1 MIYVAPSAVLVGDVT
16 IDEGASI
23 WHGAVLRGDFDSI
36 VVGRDSNVQ
45 DNAVVHVDRGMPAV
59 IGRRVTFGHAAVV
72 HGCSIGDDCLVGMNS
87 TINSGAVIGPGSVVA
102 SGAVV
107 RENAEFPSGGV
118 IAGVPAKTIRSV
130 DETLRRRIDLSWPI
144 YRELAKASL
153 PSRPAI
159 KGGPEAGRSRA
170 LHGIHP
176 PGPRRIGT
184 QTFFDGVRHRPAD
197 DALHHGHPAAIS

>member
-16 IDEGASI
+16 IDEGASV

-45 DNAVVHVDRGMPAV
+45 DIVVVHVDRGMPAV
-59 IGRRVTFGHAAVV
+59 IGRRVTVGHAAVV

-87 TINSGAVIGPGSVVA
+87 TINSGALIGSGSVVA

-107 RENAEFPSGGV
+107 RENAEFPAGTL
-118 IAGVPAKTIRSV
+118 IAGVPAKTIRTV

-144 YRELAKASL
+144 YRDLAEASL
-153 PSRPAI
+153 PARNVI
-159 KGGPEAGRSRA
+159 KGDRSKQVSLKRSEEFTR
-170 LHGIHP
+170 L
-176 PGPRRIGT
+176 
-184 QTFFDGVRHRPAD
+184 VRE
-197 DALHHGHPAAIS
+197 